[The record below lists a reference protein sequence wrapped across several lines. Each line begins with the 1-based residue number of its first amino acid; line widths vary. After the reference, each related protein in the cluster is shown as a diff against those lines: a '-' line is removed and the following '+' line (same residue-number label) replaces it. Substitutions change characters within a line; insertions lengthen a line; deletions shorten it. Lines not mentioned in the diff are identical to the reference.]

1 MHYVRA
7 PRRLLTCLLVLA
19 IATMIVQSAAARMAP
34 PEPAAA
40 AAGTPIATVIATG
53 AKIALVSPAT
63 KKHRRPARRVA
74 PSTPATTATTATNWA
89 IPSGCTLGLGDGY
102 VWGYSC

>member
-1 MHYVRA
+1 MHYVSA

-19 IATMIVQSAAARMAP
+19 IATVIVQSAAARMAP
-34 PEPAAA
+34 PEPAAPA
-40 AAGTPIATVIATG
+40 SSTIVIGTG
-53 AKIALVSPAT
+53 AKVALKKPAT
-63 KKHRRPARRVA
+63 KKHRSPARRVA
-74 PSTPATTATTATNWA
+74 PSTPATTATNWA